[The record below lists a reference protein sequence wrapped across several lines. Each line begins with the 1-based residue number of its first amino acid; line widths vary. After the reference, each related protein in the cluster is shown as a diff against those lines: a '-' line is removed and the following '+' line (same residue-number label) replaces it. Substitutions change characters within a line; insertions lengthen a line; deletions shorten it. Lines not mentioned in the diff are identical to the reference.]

1 MIKLAR
7 HCLNVIGYMM
17 ITNDFYEIL
26 DEYIPNPKCSLDYTK
41 DYELLIA
48 TVLSAQCTD
57 DRVNKVT
64 PNLFNKY
71 DIFGLA
77 KANVKDICDIIRSC
91 GNMNKKSQYIVDIA
105 KSLVND
111 FEGKVPNDRKYL
123 ESLPGVGRKTTNVV
137 LANLFG
143 EPTFAV
149 DTHVERVS
157 KRLGIAR
164 KNDDV
169 LVVEKKLMKKFPKD
183 KWIKLHHQLLLFG
196 RYFCTS
202 RNPKCEGC
210 KLKDKCNYKS

>member
-1 MIKLAR
+1 
-7 HCLNVIGYMM
+7 MM
-17 ITNDFYEIL
+17 INSEIYKIL
-26 DEYIPNPKCSLDYTK
+26 DEYIPDPKCSLDFTK

-64 PNLFNKY
+64 PILFGKY
-71 DIFGLA
+71 DIYSLA
-77 KANVKDICDIIRSC
+77 KADVKDVCDIIRPC

-105 KSLVND
+105 KSLVRD
-111 FEGKVPNDRKYL
+111 FDGHVPNNREYL

-137 LANLFG
+137 LANVFG
-143 EPTFAV
+143 VPTFAV
-149 DTHVERVS
+149 DTHVDRVS

-169 LVVEKKLMKKFPKD
+169 LTVEKKLMKKIDED
-183 KWIKLHHQLLLFG
+183 KWIKMHHQLLLFG

-202 RNPKCEGC
+202 RNPKCDGC
-210 KLKDKCNYKS
+210 KLKEYCKYKS